1 MTATTEN
8 PVTTTT
14 AEMTTDIPATSA
26 KAPAEALALT
36 DVLDST
42 VPLSEG
48 AGENP
53 VCYARL
59 YPHGIQHHAKYQ
71 RGKAQSKKDQSSQ
84 TQEDQ
89 TQAEPTALL
98 QLSTSP
104 EIVIYGFSGEKACL
118 DYCLNMAKNEFE
130 YMMRLLAGC
139 RVTYA
144 FTVAESKQSL
154 WNKSQDK
161 PSAQNTKDLV
171 VSFFAS
177 TVAQSAPRKKQC
189 YLDLSSY
196 ALSHIRVA
204 AAKWNFM
211 VLRAYLSAC
220 RNPASSWP
228 DITSNTRAVE
238 HWFVNF
244 KNSTDFSLADE
255 LPAQKS
261 KQELALMIEL
271 KLTDTLDK
279 LSQALD

>member
-8 PVTTTT
+8 PVTPTT
-14 AEMTTDIPATSA
+14 AEMTTDIPAISA
-26 KAPAEALALT
+26 KVSDEALALAG
-36 DVLDST
+36 VLDST
-42 VPLSEG
+42 VPLSES
-48 AGENP
+48 AGESP
-53 VCYARL
+53 ACYARL
-59 YPHGIQHHAKYQ
+59 YPHGIQHHAKHQ
-71 RGKAQSKKDQSSQ
+71 RSKTQSKKDQSSQ

-89 TQAEPTALL
+89 AQAEPTAAL
-98 QLSTSP
+98 QVSTSP
-104 EIVIYGFSGEKACL
+104 EIAIYGFSGEKSCL

-144 FTVAESKQSL
+144 FTVAENKQSL
-154 WNKSQDK
+154 WNKSQNE
-161 PSAQNTKDLV
+161 PSAQSAKDLV

-177 TVAQSAPRKKQC
+177 TVAQSVPRKKQY

-196 ALSHIRVA
+196 TLSHIRVA

-220 RNPASSWP
+220 RNPASGWP
-228 DITSNTRAVE
+228 DIASNTKAVE
-238 HWFVNF
+238 HWFVSF

-261 KQELALMIEL
+261 KQERALMIEL

-279 LSQALD
+279 LSLALD